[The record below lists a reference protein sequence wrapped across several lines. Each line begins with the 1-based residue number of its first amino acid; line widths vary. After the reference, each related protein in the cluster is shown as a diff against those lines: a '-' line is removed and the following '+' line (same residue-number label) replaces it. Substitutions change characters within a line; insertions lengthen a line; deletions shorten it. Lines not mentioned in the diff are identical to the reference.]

1 MESKNLLTLAITLT
15 VGIILAGSL
24 LMPVISDATT
34 THKTFS
40 NAEGGYFTM
49 ALDSEDSEDYTLS
62 WAHATGGVLT
72 INGEDFDAHA
82 TYGQATISI
91 VMGEDW
97 IIRYNSAN
105 DNFAYCQ
112 YFNGS
117 TRIGAYDTT
126 ASFEMTA
133 SGGTA
138 SMTFTF
144 NDSTT
149 QSVTESY
156 DKLYVINPDSEYLM
170 KKPTTKAY
178 VLGSTEIF
186 AEGMTQGSGI
196 GTQLI
201 KIEGSIN
208 DGFTVTAQDSAVTI
222 SDITSTQTQVQ
233 GYVGLYQ
240 IEKIEFNI
248 TKNDSTV
255 AATYNFFVVP
265 TETSAELSNHMTSGE
280 IAILNALPILIIVA
294 LVVMAAGALYLKRD
308 D

>member
-1 MESKNLLTLAITLT
+1 MNNKLIPIVLTLV
-15 VGIILAGSL
+15 VGIILAGAVL
-24 LMPVISDATT
+24 VPVLNDATT

-72 INGEDFDAHA
+72 INGVDFDAYA

-112 YFNGS
+112 YFNG
-117 TRIGAYDTT
+117 TNRIGAYDTT

-138 SMTFTF
+138 TMTFTF

-149 QSVTESY
+149 QSVTETY

-222 SDITSTQTQVQ
+222 SNITSTQTEVN
-233 GYVGLYQ
+233 GYIGLYQ
-240 IEKIEFNI
+240 IEKIEFDI

-265 TETSAELSNHMTSGE
+265 TETSAELSEHLTPGQ
-280 IAILNALPILIIVA
+280 IALMGAIPILVIVA
-294 LVVMAAGALYLKRD
+294 LLMVAVGVVARRND
-308 D
+308 